1 MADMNKTAITIGKF
15 ESFHLGHQILL
26 RKVSEA
32 AEELNLEAV
41 CCKLLM
47 KGNRLLTEVEEEK
60 FLKERFPHIKGMRY
74 LEFTP
79 EFAAQ
84 SPEEFVKK
92 TLVDEMAIGYLVV
105 GEDFRFGK
113 DRAGNVDTL
122 REIGQKYDFK
132 VDVVEKLM
140 MDGEVVSSSRIRK
153 LLEEGKVSQASA
165 LLGYSFSLS
174 GTVES
179 GKKLGRTMGFPTV
192 NLKVEQSKYIPR
204 HGVYA
209 SNVYISDKGDMDAA
223 EVKEYRGITNIGIRP
238 TIDDG
243 DQITIETFIY
253 NFSEDIYG
261 ADIKVEPV
269 AFIRPEKKFDSI
281 DDLTKQI
288 EMDILKAEEMNQ

>member
-1 MADMNKTAITIGKF
+1 
-15 ESFHLGHQILL
+15 
-26 RKVSEA
+26 
-32 AEELNLEAV
+32 
-41 CCKLLM
+41 
-47 KGNRLLTEVEEEK
+47 
-60 FLKERFPHIKGMRY
+60 MRC

-84 SPEEFVKK
+84 SPEDFVKK
-92 TLVDEMAIGYLVV
+92 FLVDEMAIRYLVV

-113 DRAGNVDTL
+113 DRSGNVDTL
-122 REIGQKYDFK
+122 KELGKKYDFR
-132 VDVVEKLM
+132 VEVVEKLK
-140 MDGEVVSSSRIRK
+140 MDGEVVSSSRIRR
-153 LLEEGKVSQASA
+153 LLDVGKVSQAA
-165 LLGYSFSLS
+165 TLLGYSFSMS

-192 NLKVEQSKYIPR
+192 NLKVEESKYIPG

-209 SNVYISDKGDMDAA
+209 SNVYISDKNGMDSE
-223 EVKEYRGITNIGIRP
+223 EVKIYRGITNIGIRP

-253 NFSEDIYG
+253 DFSEDIYG